1 MSDSEPGADLVYCSA
16 TDLKRP
22 FFEKLDA
29 VAGAGFQGI
38 SLTIPDYLAMQAAGI
53 SDADLLAAIRNSGLF
68 IAEISTA
75 SRWLNGTPDE
85 LEETG
90 IHMAATFGA
99 TGLNCTPL
107 DAPFRG
113 MDEAVEAFRGICDRA
128 GRRGV
133 KCHIE
138 FVPWATPGNLET
150 TCEIVRRADRA
161 NGGFM
166 FDVWHHHHSG
176 GKADGLRG
184 IDPEK
189 LFNVQLSDVPA
200 GMQPPAGLTTTMH
213 RLLPGEGVA
222 DVVGCIRVLD
232 DIGVA
237 LPFGGEV
244 PNPEWGGH
252 PASYAATKLHAAL
265 VDVVT
270 RARRPSA

>member
-1 MSDSEPGADLVYCSA
+1 MGESELGVELVYCSA

-29 VAGAGFQGI
+29 VAAAGFQGI
-38 SLTIPDYLAMQAAGI
+38 SLTIPDYVAMQATGI
-53 SDADLLAAIRNSGLF
+53 SDADLHAAIRNSGLF

-128 GRRGV
+128 ARRGV
-133 KCHIE
+133 RCHIE

-150 TCEIVRRADRA
+150 TCEIVRRADRP

-176 GKADGLRG
+176 GKAAELRS
-184 IDPEK
+184 IDPDK
-189 LFNVQLSDVPA
+189 LFNIQLSDVPE

-213 RLLPGEGVA
+213 RLLPWEGVA
-222 DVVGCIRVLD
+222 DVVGGVRVVD
-232 DIGVA
+232 EIGVD
-237 LPFGGEV
+237 LPCGGEV
-244 PNPEWGGH
+244 PNPEWSEH
-252 PASYAATKLHAAL
+252 PPSYAATKLHDAL
-265 VDVVT
+265 VDVIT
-270 RARRPSA
+270 RARAGQ